1 MSCGGGVGVC
11 SPGGR
16 SSTSWSGR
24 WRHSRVTPGRS
35 RRITRSATP
44 SATTVG
50 SSTSASAHT
59 KGTRDAEATASA
71 HNKALAVKRQGAG
84 CARRAAHDGH
94 EWGGQNSPSWRETRT
109 ERARGLGCGTE
120 LVCATSRCGAREC
133 TRHRA
138 PRCAARWGVCVWGHL
153 LQKHRCLDS
162 GRVRGRARRVAR
174 ALVASVGDTRGV
186 WRTRVPRPCTCAAS
200 GPRAY
205 VGLFRRP

>member
-16 SSTSWSGR
+16 SSTSWPGR
-24 WRHSRVTPGRS
+24 WRHSREAPGRS

-84 CARRAAHDGH
+84 CARRAGRHCRDSSRHSSVPRGHKRARGHRRERGREGPGGGMQGHCAAHDGH
-94 EWGGQNSPSWRETRT
+94 EWGGQKLSKL
-109 ERARGLGCGTE
+109 ARDT
-120 LVCATSRCGAREC
+120 
-133 TRHRA
+133 HRA
-138 PRCAARWGVCVWGHL
+138 GAWAWMRYRA
-153 LQKHRCLDS
+153 CLCHEQ
-162 GRVRGRARRVAR
+162 
-174 ALVASVGDTRGV
+174 V
-186 WRTRVPRPCTCAAS
+186 WRT
-200 GPRAY
+200 
-205 VGLFRRP
+205 